1 MNKTKCIPFLA
12 LVAMLS
18 ACTLGNSAKMKKY
31 SKEVSAADW
40 NAGLS
45 EAMGTED
52 ISSKDMVVTVK
63 AVAKMTELR
72 TLNEEKLI
80 DSSANIKGTINSKYD
95 NDTDVG
101 YGETKIGGT
110 MKQKNSDGSSMT
122 YSINNSM
129 KRYYQNWEFTVD
141 DTPTTKSVSVDKEH
155 KQYFVQESNPSSMAL
170 SYAIMP
176 LLALGSLP
184 MAYEYA
190 DAEHKADFAFYQDG
204 KMFTGKH
211 VGTEEEDLNTTIDEQ
226 PVTYCHEKTVTTSI
240 AQLEYKKSGDK
251 PSALYLR
258 YQSIEEETKEY
269 LVDYSSYKAGTVS
282 KEVQDI
288 FLDVTINL
296 KELDLQPI
304 DLTGYIDGGDDV
316 EFGLD

>member
-40 NAGLS
+40 NAGLN

-52 ISSKDMVVTVK
+52 VTSKDMVVTIKGVT
-63 AVAKMTELR
+63 KMTELR

-80 DSSANIKGTINSKYD
+80 DSSANIKGTIKSKFD
-95 NDTDVG
+95 HDTDVG

-110 MKQKNSDGSSMT
+110 MKQKNFDGSSMT

-141 DTPTTKSVSVDKEH
+141 GTPTTKSVSIDKEH
-155 KQYFVQESNPSSMAL
+155 KEYFVQEDTPSTMAL

-176 LLALGSLP
+176 LFVLDSLP
-184 MAYEYA
+184 DAYEHA
-190 DAEHKADFAFYQDG
+190 DAEHKADFTFYQDG

-211 VGTEEEDLNTTIDEQ
+211 VATEEEDIPTTINEQ
-226 PVTYCHEKTVTTSI
+226 SVTYCHEKTVTTSI

-251 PSALYLR
+251 VSALYLK
-258 YQSIEEETKEY
+258 YQSIKEETKEY

-282 KEVQDI
+282 KEVEDI
-288 FLDVTINL
+288 FLNVTINL
-296 KELDLQPI
+296 KELDLKPI